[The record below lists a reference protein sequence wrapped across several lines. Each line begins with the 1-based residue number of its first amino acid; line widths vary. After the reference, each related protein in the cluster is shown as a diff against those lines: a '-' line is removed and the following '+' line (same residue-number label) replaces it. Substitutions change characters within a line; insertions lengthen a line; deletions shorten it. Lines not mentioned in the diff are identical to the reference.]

1 MDGNPLAIELAA
13 ARSGT
18 MPRSAPLAEN
28 LIARLSLLADRGHA
42 GVARHQTL
50 RALIDWSYD
59 LLAPAAQRVSSSASP
74 CLPAA
79 ATLATVPLVC
89 GDGFENDDAEVLES
103 LTLLVDK
110 SLLTVDF
117 SGARPRYRFLES
129 FRQHA
134 YEKLV
139 ARGIEAVARRH
150 AHASLAVAQRLE
162 RAHDWNP
169 EDVEPELEN
178 ARSAIEWAI
187 AAGEASL
194 ATRIACGF
202 TPIWRTS
209 RGDAQPRR
217 WLEAL
222 IPKLDM
228 RADPEIAAY
237 AWRSLARL
245 RQGTQKIAAAERAIA
260 LATACEKPADRVAGI
275 CLLAYGLVDAGRL
288 DEAESANATAMAIC
302 REYDLL
308 ETRCYATAAEVRC
321 IRRRATGTLR
331 RSKEVVYGSARV
343 DATFW

>member
-1 MDGNPLAIELAA
+1 M
-13 ARSGT
+13 SVKT
-18 MPRSAPLAEN
+18 LAEQ
-28 LIARLSLLADRGHA
+28 LDDRFRVLAGADRTA
-42 GVARHQTL
+42 LARQQTM
-50 RALIDWSYD
+50 RATIDWSYELLPPRERELYEWLSVFTGGCTLEGAIAVAPPEPQWEGEMLD
-59 LLAPAAQRVSSSASP
+59 LLSS
-74 CLPAA
+74 
-79 ATLATVPLVC
+79 
-89 GDGFENDDAEVLES
+89 
-103 LTLLVDK
+103 LVDK

-222 IPKLDM
+222 IPKLNT

-260 LATACEKPADRVAGI
+260 LATAGEKPADRVAGI
-275 CLLAYGLVDAGRL
+275 CLPAYGLVDAGRL

-308 ETRCYATAAEVRC
+308 ETRWYATAAEARGFVAVRRDASTKQGGR
-321 IRRRATGTLR
+321 IRK
-331 RSKEVVYGSARV
+331 RSR
-343 DATFW
+343 